1 MPVIATR
8 IGEFESFIS
17 NNQVG
22 LLVDSVFNE
31 HQLATAMAKMLDDPG
46 VYEQMSNSASNL
58 MQRDDMTWENEWQK
72 IESCKV
78 LRSLRRA
85 A

>member
-1 MPVIATR
+1 MIATR

-22 LLVDSVFNE
+22 LLVDSFLNE
-31 HQLATAMAKMLDDPG
+31 QQLATAMAKMLDDPG
-46 VYEQMSNSASNL
+46 LYEQMSKNATIL
-58 MQRDDMTWENEWQK
+58 MQHDDMTWEHEWQK

-78 LRSLRRA
+78 FRSLRRA

>member
-31 HQLATAMAKMLDDPG
+31 YQLATAMAKMLDDPDLC
-46 VYEQMSNSASNL
+46 EQMSNNASNL
-58 MQRDDMTWENEWQK
+58 MQRDDMTWEYEWQK

-78 LRSLRRA
+78 FRSLRRA